1 MKEDK
6 LINIITNACPT
17 ICFML
22 LVSVSCLFFVSGID
36 TSLMQVKGEHVFGAT
51 YMTMN
56 NPYYQLLDD
65 QIRTL
70 IEAKGDR
77 LISRDASMDSDKQLD
92 QILELIDAGVEV
104 LFLTP
109 VEWDNLRPALEKA
122 DAAGVPVIVVDTP
135 VKDRDLV
142 SCSVLSDNYEAG
154 VLCGKHLLSIRDSA
168 NILLLEH
175 VTAESGKQRIRG
187 FLDTIRGHEGFNV
200 LGEGESDGQIENAMM
215 VMEKLLKEHPEAD
228 TLMALNDPSA
238 FGGMAAIRGAGL
250 TDRFLVYGVDGT
262 PEAKGMVKDGMMTAT
277 CAQFP
282 LIVSERT
289 VEQGYRFL
297 REDISYGEEVIVP
310 VELITRDNVDRF
322 NINGWQ

>member
-70 IEAKGDR
+70 IEANGDR
-77 LISRDASMDSDKQLD
+77 LISRDASMDPDKQLD
-92 QILELIDAGVEV
+92 QLRELIDAGVEV

-109 VEWDNLRPALEKA
+109 VEWDNLRPALEEA
-122 DAAGVPVIVVDTP
+122 YVAGVPVIVVDTP

-142 SCSVLSDNYEAG
+142 SCST
-154 VLCGKHLLSIRDSA
+154 LLRR
-168 NILLLEH
+168 
-175 VTAESGKQRIRG
+175 AESRESGDSLIRSADMRVSMSSG
-187 FLDTIRGHEGFNV
+187 R
-200 LGEGESDGQIENAMM
+200 ES
-215 VMEKLLKEHPEAD
+215 
-228 TLMALNDPSA
+228 
-238 FGGMAAIRGAGL
+238 L
-250 TDRFLVYGVDGT
+250 TVRSKM
-262 PEAKGMVKDGMMTAT
+262 P
-277 CAQFP
+277 
-282 LIVSERT
+282 
-289 VEQGYRFL
+289 
-297 REDISYGEEVIVP
+297 
-310 VELITRDNVDRF
+310 
-322 NINGWQ
+322 